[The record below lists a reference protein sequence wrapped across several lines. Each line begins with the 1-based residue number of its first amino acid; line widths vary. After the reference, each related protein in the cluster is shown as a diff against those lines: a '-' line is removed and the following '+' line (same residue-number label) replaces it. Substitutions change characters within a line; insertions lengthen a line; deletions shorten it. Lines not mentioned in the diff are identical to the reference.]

1 MVIYGPIA
9 VTISI
14 SVGLVVLLVTTIV
27 YSPLAAG
34 LLYVTKTMTSQMKFI
49 YKRCKIG
56 EWLSNFLF
64 LIITFPF
71 FVSISVI
78 SIFSC
83 QFIVRTF
90 GFVVMGITLNAES
103 VVPYV
108 TFAFVV
114 GRNVYLCFNNLQNRY
129 KEVKIMIWEEWKEQK
144 KPRRENTI
152 PTKLFWC
159 VCNDSIANEICAMLC
174 KMVAILIFLSIAL
187 AAIFLFKVEY
197 NSSTIVSSVAVFVSG
212 KISETFF
219 SRVTTGDSITGW
231 ERVRKKEIIQRA
243 VREFEG
249 ERFVYAEGDLSM
261 VLIHESAI

>member
-1 MVIYGPIA
+1 
-9 VTISI
+9 
-14 SVGLVVLLVTTIV
+14 
-27 YSPLAAG
+27 
-34 LLYVTKTMTSQMKFI
+34 
-49 YKRCKIG
+49 
-56 EWLSNFLF
+56 
-64 LIITFPF
+64 
-71 FVSISVI
+71 
-78 SIFSC
+78 
-83 QFIVRTF
+83 
-90 GFVVMGITLNAES
+90 
-103 VVPYV
+103 
-108 TFAFVV
+108 
-114 GRNVYLCFNNLQNRY
+114 
-129 KEVKIMIWEEWKEQK
+129 
-144 KPRRENTI
+144 
-152 PTKLFWC
+152 
-159 VCNDSIANEICAMLC
+159 MLC